1 MLLPLPPSMFVKF
14 KIWDIFV
21 VVVVVVGDD
30 HYGSSDFENGAF
42 PKN

>member
-21 VVVVVVGDD
+21 VVVGDD